1 MRDFPLNKE
10 ASENL
15 ASCEESGIEV
25 VKAGCPETC
34 LFVGGE
40 NELHSGSDGDCGSD
54 FVAHHRTD
62 AERED
67 TGIVNAIETEENAT
81 AVPQVGYEIW
91 FLFLF
96 FVRFLSEGLT
106 AEKEQTG
113 DQAGRKD
120 TFRGRHAVLVAG

>member
-1 MRDFPLNKE
+1 MRYFPLNKE

-15 ASCEESGIEV
+15 ATCKEAGIEV
-25 VKAGCPETC
+25 VKTGCPETR

-40 NELHSGSDGDCGSD
+40 NELHSRADGDCGSD

-67 TGIVNAIETEENAT
+67 TCVVDTIETEENT
-81 AVPQVGYEIW
+81 TSVSEVGHEIW

-96 FVRFLSEGLT
+96 FVRFLGEGLT
-106 AEKEQTG
+106 AAKDQTG
-113 DQAGRKD
+113 NQADREE
-120 TFRGRHAVLVAG
+120 TFSGRHAVLIAG